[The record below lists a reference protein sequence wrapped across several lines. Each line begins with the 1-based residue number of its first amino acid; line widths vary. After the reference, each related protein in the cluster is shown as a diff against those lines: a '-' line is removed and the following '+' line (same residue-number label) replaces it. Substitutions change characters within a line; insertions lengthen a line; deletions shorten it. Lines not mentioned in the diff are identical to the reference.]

1 MAKDRL
7 LVLEDAL
14 CAVSIEVEKAQA
26 ILRDMH
32 EDYFDCHNPNTK
44 EGCIAILYEYK
55 HYAILSSVVLDILK
69 EIENAVTAVDAA
81 KADDPAA

>member
-7 LVLEDAL
+7 LALEDTL

-26 ILRDMH
+26 ILSDMH
-32 EDYFDCHNPNTK
+32 EDYFDRHNPNTK
-44 EGCIAILYEYK
+44 EGSIAILYDYK
-55 HYAILSSVVLDILK
+55 HYAILNSVVLDILK

>member
-7 LVLEDAL
+7 LALEDAL

-26 ILRDMH
+26 ILNDMH
-32 EDYFDCHNPNTK
+32 EDFFDRHNPNTK
-44 EGCIAILYEYK
+44 EGRIAILYEYK

-69 EIENAVTAVDAA
+69 EIENAVTAVDTA
-81 KADDPAA
+81 KADNPAA